1 MNTNQHDYAARD
13 RDGMAQIG
21 PSAFQMRGIRFID
34 GEDGAGTPPAPPAA
48 PAPQPPAPPAP
59 AAQQVPPTP
68 NPPAPTPPP
77 VNYQGNPDEYVRQL
91 REESRER
98 REALTAEQAAH
109 NTVKSELA
117 TAQAAL
123 ADQQRTNAV
132 LRLAG
137 AAGANATALLDSTSF
152 MTALAAVDISK
163 DDDVTAAITTAL
175 GKNSALSATPTL
187 PSTNG
192 GGHQGGSTEQPKSL
206 EGAIA
211 AHLGG

>member
-1 MNTNQHDYAARD
+1 MKTKIATL
-13 RDGMAQIG
+13 GAQFAPAYHRPHLRYIEATPG
-21 PSAFQMRGIRFID
+21 A
-34 GEDGAGTPPAPPAA
+34 EAGTPPAPPAD

-59 AAQQVPPTP
+59 PAPA
-68 NPPAPTPPP
+68 PPAPAPAPAPP
-77 VNYQGNPDEYVRQL
+77 VNYHGAPDEYVRQL
-91 REESRER
+91 REENKDR

-192 GGHQGGSTEQPKSL
+192 GGHQGGSTEKPQSL

>member
-1 MNTNQHDYAARD
+1 MKTKIATL
-13 RDGMAQIG
+13 GAQFAPAYHRPHLRYIEATPG
-21 PSAFQMRGIRFID
+21 A
-34 GEDGAGTPPAPPAA
+34 EAGTPPAPPAA

-59 AAQQVPPTP
+59 AAPQVPPTP

-175 GKNSALSATPTL
+175 GKNSALSATPKL
-187 PSTNG
+187 PTTNG
-192 GGHQGGSTEQPKSL
+192 GGHQGGSTEKPQSL